1 MSEVGLNDP
10 DVPFQGQQSL
20 MLNEKN
26 YKKFELTLA
35 ILTELL
41 KQWHR
46 ESQTVEDQKKKKICV
61 WFRNA
66 DGPFFV
72 SYWLFCRELS
82 GSWEMNNS
90 Y

>member
-10 DVPFQGQQSL
+10 DVSFQGQQSL

-41 KQWHR
+41 KQ
-46 ESQTVEDQKKKKICV
+46 
-61 WFRNA
+61 
-66 DGPFFV
+66 
-72 SYWLFCRELS
+72 
-82 GSWEMNNS
+82 
-90 Y
+90 

>member
-10 DVPFQGQQSL
+10 DVSFQGQQSL

-26 YKKFELTLA
+26 YRKFLTNFSSPNWA
-35 ILTELL
+35 VKTMTQNP
-41 KQWHR
+41 KQWKI
-46 ESQTVEDQKKKKICV
+46 KKKNCV

-72 SYWLFCRELS
+72 SYRNIDCFAE
-82 GSWEMNNS
+82 N
-90 Y
+90 